1 MVAPYFLGMP
11 QRITPWMN
19 FFQSVLETSLG
30 PQFETPT
37 EDSQQIDELDKQ
49 ICWKLKGIVAQ
60 ITHRL
65 FSK

>member
-1 MVAPYFLGMP
+1 
-11 QRITPWMN
+11 MN

-37 EDSQQIDELDKQ
+37 EDSQQIEELDKQ

>member
-1 MVAPYFLGMP
+1 
-11 QRITPWMN
+11 MN

-37 EDSQQIDELDKQ
+37 EDSQQIEDLDNQ
-49 ICWKLKGIVAQ
+49 ICWKLKVIVAH